1 MLDQLTV
8 EHLLQR
14 WRAELA
20 RAGLARSADAVPSRP
35 EVVDALERRLGRSLP
50 PSYREFFAACSG
62 MPVTGGLTQ
71 GLRPAENVGWFRDLE
86 ADWLR
91 TWHDTAN
98 DPDDPGPEVRLM
110 SRALLVSEPGD
121 QALLL
126 DPDEVDPAT
135 GEWACY
141 TFSNFAPGAER
152 VGPSFRSG
160 LEAVYSS
167 FLASHNV
174 PSVTLDEY
182 EQAVEDAYQALL
194 AGDLTQ
200 RGRLE
205 DFAATSW
212 RAQLL
217 AAQFDAFGAQ
227 PFRGLDTSAAIQILW
242 WGVVGAVSAEQAL
255 ADHVLVNDLL
265 PLWVVRLVEEDQVDW
280 ELHRAPSPV
289 AERMRA
295 LLTQIAHGTGPIAD
309 FSYSPAFARHMA
321 AAREQ
326 ITDGNLDAAQDIVH
340 SALPTWTP
348 MSRNHLAPLGLYYD
362 KDLRR
367 LLTPA
372 RPWPTPAPGIPSVTR
387 LRERKQYSERT
398 LAILTTPYRPFT

>member
-1 MLDQLTV
+1 MLEQLTV
-8 EHLLQR
+8 GQLLER
-14 WRAELA
+14 WRDELV
-20 RAGLARSADAVPSRP
+20 RAGVTASADAVPGRP
-35 EVVDALERRLGRSLP
+35 EVVDVLERRLVRSLP
-50 PSYREFFAACSG
+50 PSYREFFAACNG
-62 MPVTGGLTQ
+62 MPVTGAFTQ
-71 GLRPAENVGWFRDLE
+71 GLRPAERVGWLRSLE
-86 ADWLR
+86 ADWLQ
-91 TWHDTAN
+91 TWREAAD
-98 DPDDPGPEVRLM
+98 DPDDPGPHVELM
-110 SRALLVSEPGD
+110 NRALLVSEPGD
-121 QALLL
+121 EALLL
-126 DPDEVDPAT
+126 DPDDVDPTT

-141 TFSNFAPGAER
+141 TFSNFAPGAAR

-160 LEAVYSS
+160 LESVYRS
-167 FLASHNV
+167 FLASHDV
-174 PSVTLDEY
+174 SSATLDEV

-194 AGDLTQ
+194 AGDLAQ

-205 DFAATSW
+205 DLAETSW

-280 ELHRAPSPV
+280 ELRRAPSPV
-289 AERMRA
+289 AERMRE
-295 LLTQIAHGTGPIAD
+295 LLTQIAQGTGPIAD
-309 FSYSPAFARHMA
+309 FSYSPAFARRMVV
-321 AAREQ
+321 AREQ
-326 ITDGNLDAAQDIVH
+326 ITAGDLDAAQNIVH
-340 SALPTWTP
+340 AALPTWTP

-367 LLTPA
+367 LLTP
-372 RPWPTPAPGIPSVTR
+372 RPSTSPAGTPSVTR

-398 LAILTTPYRPFT
+398 LAILTTPYQPSE